1 VRTELE
7 IKLLELTKRGRR
19 LAIGELADALHTDAR
34 NIESKVQAL
43 SRQGFVASSG
53 GLIEAETGQRMK
65 LAELLIQTGHDPHHI
80 ARHLEWQEF
89 EDFAEKSL
97 RRNGFQT
104 VKHLVFK
111 TRKGRREIDLLA
123 WNDNFVLAIDCKH
136 WRRGISPSSAR
147 AAAAAQIERVVA
159 LSGRPDILTK
169 NGLENRINRKILPV
183 IFALCD
189 SRERIVEG
197 VPVVAVRKLVSFLYG
212 LSPVDS
218 TLRMIPVKPQPEQM
232 LLLHGDV

>member
-1 VRTELE
+1 MRTELE
-7 IKLLELTKRGRR
+7 IKLLELTKRGRQLTIR
-19 LAIGELADALHTDAR
+19 ELADALHTDAR

-53 GLIEAETGQRMK
+53 DLIEAETAQRMK

-89 EDFAEKSL
+89 EDFAQESL

-111 TRKGRREIDLLA
+111 ARNGRREIDLLA

-147 AAAAAQIERVVA
+147 AAATAQIERVVA

-169 NGLENRINRKILPV
+169 KGLSPINRKILPV

-189 SRERIVEG
+189 PRERIVEG

-218 TLRMIPVKPQPEQM
+218 TLRMIPVKPQPEQR
-232 LLLHGDV
+232 LLLHGDA